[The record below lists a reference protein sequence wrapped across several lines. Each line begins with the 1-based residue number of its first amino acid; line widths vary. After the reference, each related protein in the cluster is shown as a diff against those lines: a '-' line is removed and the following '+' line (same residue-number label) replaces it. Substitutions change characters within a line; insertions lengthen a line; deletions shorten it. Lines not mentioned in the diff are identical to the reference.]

1 MEKGMNGDA
10 SKLAGCAM
18 GKSANIPLTFLE
30 EGEDK
35 EYKKVMK
42 KYHCF

>member
-30 EGEDK
+30 EGEAM
-35 EYKKVMK
+35 EYKKVMN